1 MRIDKLIDLLNWAI
15 IHIIIIMRMRRKNNL
30 EERIR
35 ASIDY
40 LLAYEGQFR
49 DVNLFIKDKDY
60 INYPLVFNNSNRIE
74 LDLGCGLGGFI
85 VEKAKQN
92 RDVNFIGVEMFS
104 NIIISAID
112 KARSENLS
120 NLKFINCRIECLEKY
135 IMENSISTI
144 YLNFSNPLPNKT
156 DEKQRLTSK
165 RFLDIYKKILRPN
178 GKIIQKTDNLDFFE
192 FSCDSFKKNGWDIAN
207 INYDLENNKE
217 EGNILTEH
225 EIKYMLDGRKIYKL
239 EAINVK

>member
-112 KARSENLS
+112 KARSENL
-120 NLKFINCRIECLEKY
+120 
-135 IMENSISTI
+135 
-144 YLNFSNPLPNKT
+144 
-156 DEKQRLTSK
+156 
-165 RFLDIYKKILRPN
+165 
-178 GKIIQKTDNLDFFE
+178 
-192 FSCDSFKKNGWDIAN
+192 
-207 INYDLENNKE
+207 
-217 EGNILTEH
+217 
-225 EIKYMLDGRKIYKL
+225 
-239 EAINVK
+239 